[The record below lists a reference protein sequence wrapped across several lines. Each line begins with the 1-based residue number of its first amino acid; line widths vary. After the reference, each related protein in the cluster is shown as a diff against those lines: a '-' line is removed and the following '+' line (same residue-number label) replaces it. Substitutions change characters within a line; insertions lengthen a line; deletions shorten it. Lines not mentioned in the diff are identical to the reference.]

1 MGIQDRG
8 DDLKGIIP
16 RAFKHIFGFIDG
28 DTTGKQFLVWCSYLE
43 IYNEAILDLLGDN
56 HEEKHDIKEDPD
68 RGIYVKNLTS
78 LIIKNAV
85 EVEHA
90 MVKGSKNRK
99 TGETKMNK
107 DSSRSHSIFTLFIEM
122 SEKDDK
128 GEDKFRA
135 GKLNLVDLAGS
146 ERQSKTEATGDWL
159 KEAQKINLSLSALG
173 NVISALVDG
182 KSKHIPYRDSKL
194 TRLL

>member
-1 MGIQDRG
+1 MGIQDKG

-28 DTTGKQFLVWCSYLE
+28 DSTGKQFLVWCSYLE

-56 HEEKHDIKEDPD
+56 HDEKHEIKEDPD

-78 LIIKNAV
+78 VIIKDAI
-85 EVEHA
+85 EVEQA
-90 MVKGSKNRK
+90 MIKGSKNWK

-159 KEAQKINLSLSALG
+159 KEA
-173 NVISALVDG
+173 
-182 KSKHIPYRDSKL
+182 
-194 TRLL
+194 